1 MSLDDSHSPARS
13 HVHGHEDDGS
23 SAHGNQVMLGVL
35 GLCVAASVSMI
46 ILAGV
51 TGAVWV
57 LVAGVLVCAVA
68 VSFMLRSLF
77 TLIGSEEESY
87 GEA

>member
-1 MSLDDSHSPARS
+1 MSQDAHSPARS
-13 HVHGHEDDGS
+13 HAHGHEDDGS

-35 GLCVAASVSMI
+35 GVCVAASVTMI

-57 LVAGVLVCAVA
+57 LALGVVVCAVA
-68 VSFMLRSLF
+68 VSAMLRSLF
-77 TLIGSEEESY
+77 GLIGSEQETY